1 MTWLND
7 TLSALR
13 QVVLLEHRVSELE
26 TDMRDAQ
33 TEIVGHDR
41 RIQQLETLILGPLP
55 PERLRLSR

>member
-26 TDMRDAQ
+26 DDMRNAQ
-33 TEIVGHDR
+33 GEIASHDR
-41 RIQQLETLILGPLP
+41 RIQQLETVIFGPVSP
-55 PERLRLSR
+55 DRLRLPR